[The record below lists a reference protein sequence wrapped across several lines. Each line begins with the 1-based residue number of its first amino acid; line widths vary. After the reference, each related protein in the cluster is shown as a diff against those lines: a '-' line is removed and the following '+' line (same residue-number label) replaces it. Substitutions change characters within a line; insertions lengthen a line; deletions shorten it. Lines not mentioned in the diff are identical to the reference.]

1 MAKSEIIKDLANS
14 KVDIFTAL
22 KRAKVLFTAL
32 GNDDLLLWVNNE
44 LSGYPNDSPL
54 PDYRIVRGTLVGSYL
69 RGSMAYHMKW
79 TKVSIPLGEMP
90 IEVQDALLNVQLF
103 ESVTGLHK
111 LVELSSSENNPLVK
125 AVPADFFPYISA
137 CNKDPSMVIT
147 SANVVISQHIIWDVL
162 SVIENMLLNIL
173 IMLEKEFGILD
184 ELDIDF
190 SGKQPDEL
198 DEFAKKLVILLYNDN
213 RVSIGDHNRI
223 KKSTLA
229 SWLKH
234 QDDN

>member
-14 KVDIFTAL
+14 KVDVFTAL

-32 GNDDLLLWVNNE
+32 GNDDLLLWINNE
-44 LSGYPNDSPL
+44 LSGYPNDAPL
-54 PDYRIVRGTLVGSYL
+54 PDYRIVRGTLIGSYI
-69 RGSMAYHMKW
+69 RGSMAHHMKW

-90 IEVQDALLNVQLF
+90 IEVQDALLNVLLP

-111 LVELSSSENNPLVK
+111 LVELSNSENNPLVK
-125 AVPADFFPYISA
+125 AVPADFFPYIST
-137 CNKDPSMVIT
+137 CNKDPFMVIT

-162 SVIENMLLNIL
+162 SVIENILLDIL

-184 ELDIDF
+184 ELDIDP
-190 SGKQPDEL
+190 SGKQLDEL
-198 DEFAKKLVILLYNDN
+198 DELSKKLVIHIYNDN
-213 RVSIGDHNRI
+213 RVSLGDRNRI
-223 KKSTLA
+223 NNSILTSL
-229 SWLKH
+229 LKR